1 MSQRESRKFWSIT
14 EFGVKHVTGYSC
26 APANP
31 GSWWCPE
38 VGYSLV
44 EGYSLFGTEKEA
56 TERALADANKKLSA
70 LESIRAKLSERLEQL

>member
-1 MSQRESRKFWSIT
+1 MSERESRKFWSIT

-31 GSWWCPE
+31 DSWWCPE

-44 EGYSLFGTEKEA
+44 EGYSLFE
-56 TERALADANKKLSA
+56 TERQALNKALSDVSLKIA
-70 LESIRAKLSERLEQL
+70 RLEAIRSELTDRLAQL